1 MKKKFTLLL
10 LFMTGAISAQTR
22 GVIKDSLTGKPVPFV
37 SIWSENE
44 NIGTTSEENGSFAIG
59 TTQKSKTLIFHSLGF
74 EKKKLAIANTAVVLL
89 SPKVNALDE
98 VVVRKR
104 KETKRREIG
113 IIESAVLEAF
123 ENQPKIDLKFFPYQ
137 SDYKQTGFIKKIGL
151 ITDSRIDDATIK
163 IHIYSVDAN
172 GFPGAELLDR
182 DLVVTVGK
190 GNRQSVFDVSKFNL
204 ALPKTGVFIGFEKI
218 MIEKNKREDRN
229 SYYPYVLY
237 NWVARN
243 RSFAYLGGQWIAQ
256 SAEKKNIYE
265 PAITLVLTN

>member
-1 MKKKFTLLL
+1 
-10 LFMTGAISAQTR
+10 
-22 GVIKDSLTGKPVPFV
+22 
-37 SIWSENE
+37 
-44 NIGTTSEENGSFAIG
+44 
-59 TTQKSKTLIFHSLGF
+59 
-74 EKKKLAIANTAVVLL
+74 LAIANTAVVLL

-172 GFPGAELLDR
+172 GFPGELLDR

-256 SAEKKNIYE
+256 SAEKKIFTS
-265 PAITLVLTN
+265 PQLPLFLPIK

>member
-10 LFMTGAISAQTR
+10 LFLIGAISAQTR

-44 NIGTTSEENGSFAIG
+44 NIGTTSEENGSFEIA
-59 TTQKSKTLIFHSLGF
+59 TTEKSKTLIFNSLGF
-74 EKKKLAIANTAVVLL
+74 EKKKLALSKTVVVLL
-89 SPKVNALDE
+89 SPKVNELKE

-113 IIESAVLEAF
+113 IIESTVLEAF
-123 ENQPKIDLKFFPYQ
+123 ENQPKIDLKFFRYQ

-163 IHIYSVDAN
+163 IHLYSVDAN

-190 GNRQSVFDVSKFNL
+190 GNRQSMFDVSKFNL
-204 ALPKTGVFIGFEKI
+204 VFPKTGIFIGFEKI

-229 SYYPYVLY
+229 TYYPYVLY

-243 RSFAYLGGQWIAQ
+243 PSFVFLGGQWSQQ

>member
-1 MKKKFTLLL
+1 
-10 LFMTGAISAQTR
+10 
-22 GVIKDSLTGKPVPFV
+22 
-37 SIWSENE
+37 
-44 NIGTTSEENGSFAIG
+44 
-59 TTQKSKTLIFHSLGF
+59 
-74 EKKKLAIANTAVVLL
+74 VLL

-182 DLVVTVGK
+182 DLVVTVRK

-218 MIEKNKREDRN
+218 MIEKNKRRPQFLL
-229 SYYPYVLY
+229 SVC
-237 NWVARN
+237 VVQ
-243 RSFAYLGGQWIAQ
+243 LGGAKSVVCVFGRPMDRAICR
-256 SAEKKNIYE
+256 EKNIYE
-265 PAITLVLTN
+265 PAITLVLPIK